1 MAGEPRCRPGPMGG
15 GLSGKDRGAA
25 LKERDELYEPAIEV
39 IIREGRGSC
48 SLLQRALAGWLTPLW
63 PAAPGGGRQGGRERL
78 EQPPERDALVS
89 LAREEHAVDGGQP
102 EVRQLVSGRAVRV
115 VTEGGGP
122 VAHEPASSAR
132 SRSRLP
138 DGAASRR
145 RRGAGT
151 QRRPRPAG
159 RAWLELHLCH

>member
-15 GLSGKDRGAA
+15 GLSSR
-25 LKERDELYEPAIEV
+25 
-39 IIREGRGSC
+39 
-48 SLLQRALAGWLTPLW
+48 LTPLW
-63 PAAPGGGRQGGRERL
+63 PAAPGGGRQGGQERL

-102 EVRQLVSGRAVRV
+102 EVRQLVSGRLVRV

-122 VAHEPASSAR
+122 VAHEPVSSAR

-138 DGAASRR
+138 DGAAW
-145 RRGAGT
+145 GASEG
-151 QRRPRPAG
+151 RVPSAG
-159 RAWLELHLCH
+159 RGPRVEPG